1 MRKKYGALKQTN
13 ESLSRELE
21 ARQQELDSLSTK
33 KDNLED
39 VSMHTHS
46 LSRKHS

>member
-13 ESLSRELE
+13 ESLAKELE
-21 ARQQELDSLSTK
+21 ARQQELDALSTK

-39 VSMHTHS
+39 VSS
-46 LSRKHS
+46 ILFNLERQF